1 MFNPVVRYQLNFMA
15 EMTIRLRV
23 NPLTGKK
30 DIVVDLRSDDDALPQ
45 EHEQQHRQLVDKLI
59 AGGVVGENE
68 IGKLVI
74 ERESLASTQA
84 SASVQTSEEK
94 TNRQSEQEGE
104 AN

>member
-1 MFNPVVRYQLNFMA
+1 MFNPVVRYQLKFMA

-23 NPLTGKK
+23 NPQTGKK
-30 DIVVDLRSDDDALPQ
+30 DIVVDLRSDEDALPQ

-68 IGKLVI
+68 IGNLVI
-74 ERESLASTQA
+74 ERESIASTQA
-84 SASVQTSEEK
+84 IAWVQTSEEK

-104 AN
+104 TN

>member
-1 MFNPVVRYQLNFMA
+1 
-15 EMTIRLRV
+15 MTIRLRV
-23 NPLTGKK
+23 NPETGKK

-45 EHEQQHRQLVDKLI
+45 EHERQHRQLVGKLI

-74 ERESLASTQA
+74 ERDSIASPPA
-84 SASVQTSEEK
+84 SASVQTSEED

>member
-1 MFNPVVRYQLNFMA
+1 MA

-23 NPLTGKK
+23 NPETGKK

-45 EHEQQHRQLVDKLI
+45 EHEQQHRQLVRKLI

-68 IGKLVI
+68 VGKLVI
-74 ERESLASTQA
+74 ERDSIASPRA
-84 SASVQTSEEK
+84 SASDQTSEGN